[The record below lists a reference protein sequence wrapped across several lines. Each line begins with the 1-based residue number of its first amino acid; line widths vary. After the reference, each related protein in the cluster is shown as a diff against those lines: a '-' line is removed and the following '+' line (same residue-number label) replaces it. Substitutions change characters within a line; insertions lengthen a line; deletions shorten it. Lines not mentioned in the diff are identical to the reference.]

1 MGRLWLRILASQ
13 WDTGMKI
20 TRSTFPQT
28 QGGCPFWWLMNL
40 DNNET
45 DLEKKNLLFRVGT
58 RRYMAPEILDNTLK
72 LDSFESF
79 KVAIP
84 RSWSKAPDGDVDNGI
99 MNAGGGHL
107 LPRARLLGGLQAHTL
122 QREKGPRTIIICR
135 IPKHI
140 PMNITK
146 KNQDNTTRSQII
158 ISTVGGRPSTTFPQL
173 GSSRPQPPRYVPGG
187 HLHILISYIH
197 TVGIYQD

>member
-1 MGRLWLRILASQ
+1 
-13 WDTGMKI
+13 
-20 TRSTFPQT
+20 
-28 QGGCPFWWLMNL
+28 
-40 DNNET
+40 
-45 DLEKKNLLFRVGT
+45 
-58 RRYMAPEILDNTLK
+58 
-72 LDSFESF
+72 
-79 KVAIP
+79 
-84 RSWSKAPDGDVDNGI
+84 

-146 KNQDNTTRSQII
+146 KNQDNISRSQII
-158 ISTVGGRPSTTFPQL
+158 ISTVGGRPSATFPQL

-187 HLHILISYIH
+187 HLHILIPQIH
-197 TVGIYQD
+197 MVDISGLKFIFCLKYLRRVSLTLLSGCLSERSEA